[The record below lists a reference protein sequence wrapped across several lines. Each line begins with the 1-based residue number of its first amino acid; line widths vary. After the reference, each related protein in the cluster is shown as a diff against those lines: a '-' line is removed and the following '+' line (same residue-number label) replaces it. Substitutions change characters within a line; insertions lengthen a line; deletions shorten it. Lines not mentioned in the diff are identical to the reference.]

1 MTENSQPAPRR
12 SLAAPIV
19 IGIAALVAVALIVG
33 GVLFVR
39 SQLGEGGEP
48 LGTIVAEVVVEV
60 EDASG
65 APLEAGDL
73 EVARQIV
80 VARLDRAGIHPVAV
94 SIADGH
100 VLVRIGEAVNDAE
113 IARAQEILTWPA
125 TMEFR
130 PVLAVD
136 IEVEVGD
143 CAAQDG
149 LQLDDEIRICDRERS
164 AVYLL
169 GAAELDGT
177 SIRSVAVSEPPSGS
191 DASLETWGV
200 TITFDDEGSESLEQL
215 TGRLAQSGGQLAFVV
230 ANEVVSAPF
239 VMAAISGEVQISGS
253 LDRAE
258 AEAFASEVDLARH
271 GLVLSVR
278 SVTQHD

>member
-1 MTENSQPAPRR
+1 VTENSGPAPRR

-19 IGIAALVAVALIVG
+19 IGIASLVAVALIVG

-80 VARLDRAGIHPVAV
+80 LARLDRAGIHPVAV
-94 SIADGH
+94 SISGTQ
-100 VLVRIGEAVNDAE
+100 VIVRIGQGVADPEVE
-113 IARAQEILTWPA
+113 RAREILTWPA
-125 TMEFR
+125 TVEFR
-130 PVLAVD
+130 EVLAVD
-136 IEVEVGD
+136 LEVEVGD
-143 CAAQDG
+143 CAAQPD
-149 LQLDDEIRICDRERS
+149 LRPEEEVTLCDRERS

-177 SIRSVAVSEPPSGS
+177 SIRSVVVSDAPSGS
-191 DASLETWGV
+191 ATSTSAV
-200 TITFDDEGSESLEQL
+200 TITFDDDGAETFEQL
-215 TGRLAQSGGQLAFVV
+215 TGRLAASGGQVALVT
-230 ANEVVSAPF
+230 ANEVVSAPT
-239 VMAAISGEVQISGS
+239 VMAAISGGEVQISGNF
-253 LDRAE
+253 DRAA
-258 AEAFASEVDLARH
+258 AEELARELDLAHH
-271 GLVLSVR
+271 GLTFTVLSVELY
-278 SVTQHD
+278 D